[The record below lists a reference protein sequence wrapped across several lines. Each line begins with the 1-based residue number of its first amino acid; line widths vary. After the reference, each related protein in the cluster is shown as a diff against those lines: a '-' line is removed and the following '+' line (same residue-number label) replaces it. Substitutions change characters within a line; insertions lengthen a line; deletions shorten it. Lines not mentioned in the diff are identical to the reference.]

1 MLRQTRPAQALEHMC
16 KGVLGPAAVVR
27 PRPHGRHSQARPPP
41 AKLLD
46 GCQRLG
52 LSAKLAARG
61 FGKERQAEL
70 VKAAQAFK
78 QAFAARGKE
87 RGAARAQTL
96 AREAVFRELRT
107 QTSYFRRMGREAL
120 RNSVARADFD
130 RVHLPVARPA
140 IAPVPAEE
148 SQEKMSA

>member
-1 MLRQTRPAQALEHMC
+1 M
-16 KGVLGPAAVVR
+16 KGSFPNNDVKLAAYASDLGAGMRAY
-27 PRPHGRHSQARPPP
+27 
-41 AKLLD
+41 
-46 GCQRLG
+46 
-52 LSAKLAARG
+52 SAKLAARG

-130 RVHLPVARPA
+130 RVHLPVARAA
-140 IAPVPAEE
+140 IAPVSAEDE
-148 SQEKMSA
+148 QEKMSA